1 MIIDLV
7 DKLIDRCIQLI
18 KHQKEVRRNLLKDHI
33 DPIFNQ
39 IEIVHEGYLA
49 SFQKY
54 RSCIKSPNHPL
65 NLSHPVFDLILKDSL
80 FSRSEREKL
89 LALSRCL
96 SDPTVGKFLS
106 AIYSYLVYA
115 TTDIED
121 VITIAPKTNIP
132 RRMIAGGLEEVFR
145 FRGNLNAAIKVID
158 RITEKVQDNYA
169 LVLREYYSLKKD
181 LLS

>member
-7 DKLIDRCIQLI
+7 DKLIDRCIQLV

-33 DPIFNQ
+33 DPIFDQ
-39 IEIVHEGYLA
+39 IEIVHKGYLA

-54 RSCIKSPNHPL
+54 RSYIKSSNHSL
-65 NLSHPVFDLILKDSL
+65 NLSHPIFDLILKDSL
-80 FSRSEREKL
+80 FSQSEREKL

-96 SDPTVGKFLS
+96 SDPMVGKFLS

-115 TTDIED
+115 TTDLED
-121 VITIAPKTNIP
+121 AITRAPKTNIP
-132 RRMIAGGLEEVFR
+132 RRMVLGGLEEAFK
-145 FRGNLNAAIKVID
+145 FHGNLKAAIKAID

-169 LVLREYYSLKKD
+169 LVLQEYYSLKKE